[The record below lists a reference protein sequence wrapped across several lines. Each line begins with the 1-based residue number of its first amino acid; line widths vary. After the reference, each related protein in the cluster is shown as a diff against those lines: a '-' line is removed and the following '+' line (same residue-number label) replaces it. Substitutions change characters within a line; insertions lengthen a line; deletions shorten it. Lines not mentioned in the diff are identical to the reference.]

1 MRKKNNITLTI
12 NSFKTI
18 KINAEKIR
26 GGRGDFKGK
35 YIRFD
40 AEN

>member
-1 MRKKNNITLTI
+1 MRKKNHITLAM

-18 KINAEKIR
+18 KINAEKIP
-26 GGRGDFKGK
+26 GGSGDFKGK
-35 YIRFD
+35 YIRFN